1 MDTFLYFFKH
11 GFFHVL
17 NWFAYDHILFLAVL
31 LVAYTFKNWIKTVY
45 LVTAFAIGHVITL
58 LLSTYD
64 LINVKSHY
72 IEFLIPITIL
82 VIAIYN
88 VFTAGKTSKGGKYNF
103 KIIIALFFGFIHG
116 LGFANGFDG
125 IVGNHSKLIS
135 ALEFS
140 LGIEASQ
147 IVVAIVIFII
157 GLIFQML
164 FRFSKRDWTLV
175 VSSIVIGLIIPMLIA
190 NKIW

>member
-17 NWFAYDHILFLAVL
+17 DWFAYDHILFLAVL
-31 LVAYTFKNWIKTVY
+31 LVAYTFKDWIKTVY
-45 LVTAFAIGHVITL
+45 LITAFAIGHTIML
-58 LLSTYD
+58 LLSTYN
-64 LINVKSHY
+64 LINVNSNY

-82 VIAIYN
+82 VFAIYN
-88 VFTAGKTSKGGKYNF
+88 VFTAGKTSKEGKYNF
-103 KIIIALFFGFIHG
+103 KFIVALFFGFIHG
-116 LGFANGFDG
+116 LGFANGFDKLT
-125 IVGNHSKLIS
+125 GNHNKLMS
-135 ALEFS
+135 LLEFS
-140 LGIEASQ
+140 LGLEAAQ
-147 IVVAIVIFII
+147 LVVVIILILI
-157 GLIFQML
+157 GLLFQTL